1 MSTMIVLHC
10 FLCIFSEKPRE
21 FLIEKLEQLKL
32 SQQSG
37 VIGPNLFDD
46 SNLDVV
52 FRIMDPDNKQ
62 YITFVQYKQG
72 ECWTTGTGRD
82 TLNTWDGAEW
92 DVKWRNQQWSTVALQ
107 PKDTGFKSSLGPFCD
122 EFERPPLIVSLH
134 RPQNYVAN
142 VFILYIAKCYCNN
155 NNHSSP
161 QLWQWWA

>member
-1 MSTMIVLHC
+1 MAARREEDAAVYLEKHKLIELMDNLTSML
-10 FLCIFSEKPRE
+10 FFYRPEKPRE

-72 ECWTTGTGRD
+72 D
-82 TLNTWDGAEW
+82 
-92 DVKWRNQQWSTVALQ
+92 TVALQ

-161 QLWQWWA
+161 QL